1 MVEQRWIFSR
11 TWTGENDAGSS
22 KWIMIRQRL
31 LRGRDNSKAGYSMDR
46 IAEISEERM
55 KKYLNTTAKAIEKV
69 EIAPPPRSHLK
80 KLAEDTLA
88 MAMSYF
94 MDAKV
99 FARDGNYVLAY
110 GAVNYAHGWL
120 DAGARMGLFD
130 VEEDDQLFTLAE

>member
-1 MVEQRWIFSR
+1 MERV
-11 TWTGENDAGSS
+11 T
-22 KWIMIRQRL
+22 
-31 LRGRDNSKAGYSMDR
+31 
-46 IAEISEERM
+46 EITEERM
-55 KKYLNTTAKAIEKV
+55 NKYLNTTAKAIEKV
-69 EIAPPPRSHLK
+69 KIASPPRSHFK

-94 MDAKV
+94 MDAKA

-130 VEEDDQLFTLAE
+130 VDEDDQLFTLAE

>member
-1 MVEQRWIFSR
+1 ME
-11 TWTGENDAGSS
+11 
-22 KWIMIRQRL
+22 K
-31 LRGRDNSKAGYSMDR
+31 NS
-46 IAEISEERM
+46 EITEERM
-55 KKYLNTTAKAIEKV
+55 EKYLNTTAKAIEKV
-69 EIAPPPRSHLK
+69 KIAPPPRSHLK

-94 MDAKV
+94 MDAKA

-130 VEEDDQLFTLAE
+130 VDEDDQLFTLAE